1 MSTVRPFRARSRKT
15 PAPPPPFLLRRA
27 ERLTTPLVFAS
38 PHSGRWYPDDLLSS
52 SRLDALALRSSEDA
66 HVDALIEAGAAMG
79 AAVLSCNV
87 ARAYVD
93 VNREPWDLDPDMFED
108 ALPPYARSQSAR
120 VAAGLGVIA
129 KVVGEG
135 REIYARKLTFAEAQD
150 RIAGVHAPYHSALAG
165 LIDEAKAR
173 FGAAVLI
180 DWHSMPSAAAKAA
193 ARRGRGKPDIVL
205 GDRHGAACSR
215 ELANL
220 VRREFEA
227 VGRTVAMNAPYAGGY
242 TTAAYGRPTDGVH
255 ALQVEIDRG
264 LYLDEATLTPLSDG
278 FERVKRDVD
287 RLVRALVET
296 DWPRLLAARP

>member
-1 MSTVRPFRARSRKT
+1 MTTVRPFRARSRKA

-38 PHSGRWYPDDLLSS
+38 PHSGRWYPEDLLAASK
-52 SRLDALALRSSEDA
+52 LDARSLRTSEDA
-66 HVDALIEAGAAMG
+66 HVDALIEAAADMG

-93 VNREPWDLDPDMFED
+93 VNREPWDLDPEMFED
-108 ALPPYARSQSAR
+108 PLPPYARSQSAR
-120 VAAGLGVIA
+120 VAAGLGVVA

-135 REIYARKLTFAEAQD
+135 REIYARKLTFAEAQG
-150 RIAGVHAPYHSALAG
+150 RIADVHAPYHSALSG
-165 LIDEAKAR
+165 LIAEAKAR

-193 ARRGRGKPDIVL
+193 SRRGRGKPDIVL
-205 GDRHGAACSR
+205 GDRHGASCSR
-215 ELANL
+215 ELSGL

-227 VGRTVAMNAPYAGGY
+227 TGRTVAMNVPYAGGY

-255 ALQVEIDRG
+255 ALQIEIDRG
-264 LYLDEATLTPLSDG
+264 LYLDEAALDLLPDG
-278 FERVKRDVD
+278 FERMKHDVE

-296 DWPRLLAARP
+296 DWERVLAPRA

>member
-1 MSTVRPFRARSRKT
+1 MTTVRPFRARSRKA

-27 ERLTTPLVFAS
+27 ERLTTPVVFAS
-38 PHSGRWYPDDLLSS
+38 PHSGRWYPDDLLAA
-52 SRLDALALRSSEDA
+52 SRLDAKSLRSSEDA
-66 HVDALIEAGAAMG
+66 HVDDLIEAAAGMG

-120 VAAGLGVIA
+120 VAAGLGVVA
-129 KVVGEG
+129 KIVGEG
-135 REIYARKLTFAEAQD
+135 REIYARKLTFAEAQG
-150 RIAGVHAPYHSALAG
+150 RISGVHAPYHTALAG
-165 LIDEAKAR
+165 LIAEAKAQ

-193 ARRGRGKPDIVL
+193 SRRGRGKPDVVL
-205 GDRHGAACSR
+205 GDRHGAACSS

-227 VGRTVAMNAPYAGGY
+227 AGRVVGMNAPYAGGY
-242 TTAAYGRPTDGVH
+242 TTSAYGRPADNVH
-255 ALQVEIDRG
+255 ALQIEIDRG
-264 LYLDEATLTPLSDG
+264 LYLDEARLEPLADG
-278 FERVKRDVD
+278 FGRMKQDVERLTVA
-287 RLVRALVET
+287 LMRA
-296 DWPRLLAARP
+296 DWSALLRAGP